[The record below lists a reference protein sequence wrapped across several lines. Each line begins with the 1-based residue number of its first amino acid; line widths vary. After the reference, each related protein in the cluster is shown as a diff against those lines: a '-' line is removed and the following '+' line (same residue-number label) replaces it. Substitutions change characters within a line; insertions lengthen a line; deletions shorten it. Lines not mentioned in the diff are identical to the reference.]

1 MVLKVWPSVEVS
13 LHDLRVLRGFGWGGR
28 SEGRT
33 VCVFLKG
40 ALAAIALVG
49 CGLGIGGAET
59 RARCMPGLL
68 LSSMAI
74 TTLLGVGSESKG

>member
-1 MVLKVWPSVEVS
+1 MICMCSEALVEEADLKGAQS
-13 LHDLRVLRGFGWGGR
+13 
-28 SEGRT
+28 
-33 VCVFLKG
+33 VFLKG